1 MARGTKGKKW
11 KWGRKLNPCAGF
23 LTQKIFDADGELPIH
38 TIEKN
43 ESKLRFR
50 KPFVKA
56 SKFNSKIPEF
66 HPTFEVIGDF
76 AQPRI
81 ISANKLTYV
90 SILKDGQVIERKLVS
105 KNKLNLNNSSYEVKQ
120 VPHNTKII
128 IDKNN
133 KRIKLI
139 GKKAFSEWIDLDVI
153 PPHPSTG
160 NKNAFNYLIKQRLKQ
175 ELHSQSQ
182 KSYI

>member
-1 MARGTKGKKW
+1 MAGKKGA
-11 KWGRKLNPCAGF
+11 KWGIKPNPSAGF
-23 LTQKIFDADGELPIH
+23 LTQKIFDAEGELPIH
-38 TIEKN
+38 TIQKE

-66 HPTFEVIGDF
+66 HPTFEVIGDNTE
-76 AQPRI
+76 PRVI
-81 ISANKLTYV
+81 LANKLTYI
-90 SILKDGQVIERKLVS
+90 SILKDGQVVERKLVR
-105 KNKLNLNNSSYEVKQ
+105 KNKLNLDNNSYEVKQ
-120 VPHNTKII
+120 VPHNTKIV

-160 NKNAFNYLIKQRLKQ
+160 NRNAFNWLVKQRLKQ
-175 ELHSQSQ
+175 ELHNESQ